1 VYRSVATLLRAVPL
15 AAGLVVDPT
24 RIDRV
29 LSLASSAARHP
40 RAQRVLAELQS
51 DPALCARLR
60 ERARL
65 GPVELERL
73 KVLPKGTLGAE
84 YAAFMRARNLSAGT
98 LSPPR
103 VDTELGYVAAHV
115 RESHDLWHVLTGFD
129 TDVAGELGLQAFY
142 VAQLRV
148 PFGML
153 LVSLGLL
160 NGLFSSA
167 CERERRMRAVVR
179 G

>member
-1 VYRSVATLLRAVPL
+1 M
-15 AAGLVVDPT
+15 
-24 RIDRV
+24 
-29 LSLASSAARHP
+29 
-40 RAQRVLAELQS
+40 LAELQS

-179 G
+179 GWLLGKRARPLFGVRWSELWSVPLDDLRRALGLDLAGVERVLAS